1 MTLLDSTPDN
11 MVELIIMSSY
21 MNTLPDRCGSI
32 LALAIHILT
41 PLHQHINNIPQTG
54 YGSVVEC
61 AVAELVTLVKV
72 TQIK

>member
-1 MTLLDSTPDN
+1 MTLLDSTPD
-11 MVELIIMSSY
+11 MLELIIMSSCF

-41 PLHQHINNIPQTG
+41 PLHQHINNVPQTG

-61 AVAELVTLVKV
+61 TVAKLVTLVKD